1 MKTMASHV
9 RVLDL
14 GDMTVVGLEG
24 DLALETAQLADEEVN
39 RALER
44 DSTVIVLDCS
54 LLESLGEEEVAVL
67 SHLGEQ
73 VHDNGGRLVIRQPNE
88 PTKALFESTHG
99 LRDAEIES

>member
-1 MKTMASHV
+1 MSSTTSHI
-9 RVLDL
+9 RVL
-14 GDMTVVGLEG
+14 
-24 DLALETAQLADEEVN
+24 ADDEVQ

-54 LLESLGEEEVAVL
+54 LLSSLGQDEVAVL
-67 SHLGEQ
+67 ARLGES

-88 PTKALFESTHG
+88 PTRALFEETEG